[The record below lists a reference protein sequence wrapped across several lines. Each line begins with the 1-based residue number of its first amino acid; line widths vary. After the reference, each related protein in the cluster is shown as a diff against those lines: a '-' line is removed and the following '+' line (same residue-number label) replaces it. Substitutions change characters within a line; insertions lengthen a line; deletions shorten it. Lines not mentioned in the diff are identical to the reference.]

1 MSMLSEAEGKQLLER
16 VLGLSRADEAQVS
29 LLATEAG
36 HLRFARNT
44 PSTSGRYS
52 DHELSVRSTFG
63 RKSATA
69 TVNQLDPL
77 SLQEVVAR
85 SEQLAQLAPEDPER
99 MPDLGPQS
107 YAPVDAFDPALSSQG
122 AAQMVAGSAA
132 CLDRA
137 RSAGLVAAGFSEA
150 RDRAAWIANRRGLRA
165 YHRSTEA
172 GFSTT
177 VRTAQGDGS
186 GWASGSGN
194 SVKQI
199 DHAGCAERAIDKARR
214 SVAPKPLAPGKYVT
228 VLEPACVASLMQ
240 LLAFSMNARSADEG
254 RSFFSEPGGKT
265 KLGQQLFP
273 ETVSLRSDP
282 AAEMAP
288 GAPFSADGQPQRPRA
303 WIERGQVQSLA
314 CERFWAQKR
323 DREPEPPPSNLL
335 MSGGKGSLEELIAST
350 ERGVLITSLWYI
362 RFVDPRTLL
371 LTGLTRDGVFWLED
385 GKISHPV
392 TNFRWNDS
400 PIRVLQQVE
409 AMSESVRASPRDG
422 SASNL
427 WVPAL
432 RVKEFELSSVSDA
445 V

>member
-1 MSMLSEAEGKQLLER
+1 MLSEAEGKQLLER
-16 VLGLSRADEAQVS
+16 VLALSRADEAQVN
-29 LLATEAG
+29 LVATEAA

-44 PSTSGRYS
+44 PSTSGQYS

-85 SEQLAQLAPEDPER
+85 SEQLAQLAPDDPER
-99 MPDLGPQS
+99 MPDLGAQS
-107 YAPVDAFDPALSSQG
+107 YVAVNAFDPGLSSDG

-137 RSAGLVAAGFSEA
+137 RSAGLVAAGFSQA
-150 RDRAAWIANRRGLRA
+150 SDRATWIANRRGLRA

-172 GFSTT
+172 DFSTT
-177 VRTAQGDGS
+177 VRTPSGDGS
-186 GWASGSGN
+186 GWASGAGN

-199 DHAGCAERAIDKARR
+199 DYPGCAERAIDKARR

-240 LLAFSMNARSADEG
+240 LMALSMNARSADEG

-273 ETVSLRSDP
+273 ESVSIRSDP
-282 AAEMAP
+282 AAAVAP
-288 GAPFSADGQPQRPRA
+288 GEPFSGDGQPQLPRA
-303 WIERGQVQSLA
+303 WIESGKLQTLA

-323 DREPEPPPSNLL
+323 DREAVPPPSNLI
-335 MSGGKGSLEELIAST
+335 MSGGTGSLEDLIAST

-371 LTGLTRDGVFWLED
+371 LTGLTRDGVFWLEN

-409 AMSESVRASPRDG
+409 AMSESVRTLPREGGAAS
-422 SASNL
+422 L